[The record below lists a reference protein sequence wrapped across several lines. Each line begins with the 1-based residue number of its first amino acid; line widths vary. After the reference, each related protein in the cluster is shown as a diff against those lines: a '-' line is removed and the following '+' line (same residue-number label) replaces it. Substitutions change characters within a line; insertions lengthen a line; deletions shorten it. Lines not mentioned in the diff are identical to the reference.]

1 MPPCAQGMRVPKV
14 FGMSGGIDRAA
25 LVRDHLQAFN
35 ARDLERLIG
44 GLSETVVWRTGTD
57 VVVGRAAVEAFLGD
71 AMSGLLPTLQI
82 RSLVADRDLVA
93 CELEERYRHGGVDH
107 QAAIAAFFRI
117 TGEQISEVKVYREG
131 SADP

>member
-1 MPPCAQGMRVPKV
+1 
-14 FGMSGGIDRAA
+14 MSDEIDRAA

-35 ARDLERLIG
+35 ARDLERSIG

-71 AMSGLLPTLQI
+71 AISGLLPTLRI
-82 RSLVADRDLVA
+82 RSLVAGEDLVA
-93 CELEERYRHGGVDH
+93 CELEERYRHEGVDH
-107 QAAIAAFFRI
+107 RAAIAAFFRF
-117 TGEQISEVKVYREG
+117 TGERISEVKVYREG

>member
-1 MPPCAQGMRVPKV
+1 
-14 FGMSGGIDRAA
+14 MSGGINRAA

-35 ARDLERLIG
+35 ARDLDRLIG
-44 GLSETVVWRTGTD
+44 GLSETIVWRTGTD

-71 AMSGLLPTLQI
+71 AMSGLMPTLQI
-82 RSLVADRDLVA
+82 RSVVADRDFVA
-93 CELEERYRHGGVDH
+93 CELEERYRHEGVDH
-107 QAAIAAFFRI
+107 RAAIAAFFRF

>member
-1 MPPCAQGMRVPKV
+1 MSLRRTRVCGV
-14 FGMSGGIDRAA
+14 SGGIDRAA

-71 AMSGLLPTLQI
+71 AMSGLRPTLQI
-82 RSLVADRDLVA
+82 HSLVAGRGLVA
-93 CELEERYRHGGVDH
+93 CELEERYRHRGVDH
-107 QAAIAAFFRI
+107 RAAIAAFFRF

>member
-1 MPPCAQGMRVPKV
+1 
-14 FGMSGGIDRAA
+14 MSAGIDRAA

-35 ARDLERLIG
+35 ARDLERSIA

-71 AMSGLLPTLQI
+71 AMRGLLPTLQI
-82 RSLVADRDLVA
+82 RSLVAGQDLVA
-93 CELEERYRHGGVDH
+93 CELEERYRHDGADH
-107 QAAIAAFFRI
+107 HAAIAAFFRFS
-117 TGEQISEVKVYREG
+117 GEQISEVKVYREG

>member
-1 MPPCAQGMRVPKV
+1 V
-14 FGMSGGIDRAA
+14 SGGIDRAA
-25 LVRDHLQAFN
+25 LVRAHLQAFN
-35 ARDLERLIG
+35 ARDLERLVG

-57 VVVGRAAVEAFLGD
+57 VVLGRAAVEAFLGA

-107 QAAIAAFFRI
+107 QAAIAAFFRF

>member
-1 MPPCAQGMRVPKV
+1 
-14 FGMSGGIDRAA
+14 MSGGIDRAA

-35 ARDLERLIG
+35 ARDLERLIS
-44 GLSETVVWRTGTD
+44 GLSGMVVWRTVTD
-57 VVVGRAAVEAFLGD
+57 AVVGRAAVEAFLGD

-107 QAAIAAFFRI
+107 QAAIAAFFRF

-131 SADP
+131 TADP

>member
-1 MPPCAQGMRVPKV
+1 
-14 FGMSGGIDRAA
+14 MSSGIDRAA

-35 ARDLERLIG
+35 ARDLERSIG

-71 AMSGLLPTLQI
+71 AMSELLPTLRI
-82 RSLVADRDLVA
+82 RSLLADGDLVA

-107 QAAIAAFFRI
+107 QAAIAAFFRF

-131 SADP
+131 SSNP

>member
-1 MPPCAQGMRVPKV
+1 
-14 FGMSGGIDRAA
+14 MSGGIDRAA

-44 GLSETVVWRTGTD
+44 GLSETVVWTTGTD
-57 VVVGRAAVEAFLGD
+57 VVTGRAAVAAFLRE
-71 AMSGLLPTLQI
+71 AMTELLPTLQI
-82 RSLVADRDLVA
+82 RSLVADRELAA

-107 QAAIAAFFRI
+107 QAAIAAFFRF